1 MSRLPARS
9 HYGKHVFNTTGH
21 KPVFD
26 TTAHGRV
33 FDTTAHGRVF
43 DTTLTGASSTR
54 RSQARLRHERI
65 NNAGD
70 VYSQSGEKHGCL
82 R

>member
-21 KPVFD
+21 KPVFN
-26 TTAHGRV
+26 TMVTGPSSTRL
-33 FDTTAHGRVF
+33 
-43 DTTLTGASSTR
+43 LTGASSTR

>member
-21 KPVFD
+21 KPVFN
-26 TTAHGRV
+26 TMVTGASSTRL
-33 FDTTAHGRVF
+33 
-43 DTTLTGASSTR
+43 LTGASSTR